1 MLFLAAQR
9 GEPVAFSCTRPGT
22 PVLNRGDGVPEA
34 REAIHGA
41 YVFKPFRENEKPK
54 KVLAIS
60 GRQVMHNALEILPE
74 IEERSDVRRGRHLAA
89 ALEESR
95 RTDPVKAAA
104 IMSGEER
111 QYVVALHNGW
121 PGFLYPFVMP
131 GDYQSR
137 VFGMDRFS
145 RSGKPDE
152 IYRQCGLRLR
162 EGLRKKILSGS
173 TSGAGT
179 NRPL

>member
-9 GEPVAFSCTRPGT
+9 GEPEAFSCTRPGT
-22 PVLNRGDGVPEA
+22 PVLKHGDGVPPA

-41 YVFKPFRENEKPK
+41 YVFKPFRENGKPK

-60 GRQVMHNALEILPE
+60 GGQVMHNVKIVAVTSPQLY
-74 IEERSDVRRGRHLAA
+74 EELRRSAPA
-89 ALEESR
+89 
-95 RTDPVKAAA
+95 KAAA
-104 IMSGEER
+104 ILSDEER

-131 GDYQSR
+131 GDYRSR

-152 IYRQCGLRLR
+152 IYRNAGFDC
-162 EGLRKKILSGS
+162 EGLRKKIL

-179 NRPL
+179 NRRL

>member
-1 MLFLAAQR
+1 M
-9 GEPVAFSCTRPGT
+9 AFSCTRPGT
-22 PVLNRGDGVPEA
+22 PVLKRGDGVPEA
-34 REAIHGA
+34 REAIHG
-41 YVFKPFRENEKPK
+41 
-54 KVLAIS
+54 
-60 GRQVMHNALEILPE
+60 GQVMHNVKIVAVTSPQLY
-74 IEERSDVRRGRHLAA
+74 EELRRSAPA
-89 ALEESR
+89 
-95 RTDPVKAAA
+95 KAAA
-104 IMSGEER
+104 ILSDEER

-152 IYRQCGLRLR
+152 IYRNAGFDC
-162 EGLRKKILSGS
+162 EGLRKKILSSS

-179 NRPL
+179 NRRL

>member
-1 MLFLAAQR
+1 MLFLTARR
-9 GEPVAFSCTRPGT
+9 GEPVAFSCARPGT
-22 PVLNRGDGVPEA
+22 PVLKRGDGVPEA

-41 YVFKPFRENEKPK
+41 YVFKPFRENGKPK

-60 GRQVMHNALEILPE
+60 GGQVMHNVKIVAVTSPQLY
-74 IEERSDVRRGRHLAA
+74 EELRRSAPA
-89 ALEESR
+89 
-95 RTDPVKAAA
+95 KAAA
-104 IMSGEER
+104 ILSDEER

-152 IYRQCGLRLR
+152 IYRNAGFDC
-162 EGLRKKILSGS
+162 EGLRKKILSSS

-179 NRPL
+179 NRRL

>member
-1 MLFLAAQR
+1 MLFLAARR

-22 PVLNRGDGVPEA
+22 PVLKRGDGVPEA
-34 REAIHGA
+34 REAIHG
-41 YVFKPFRENEKPK
+41 
-54 KVLAIS
+54 
-60 GRQVMHNALEILPE
+60 GQVMHNVKIVAVTSPQLY
-74 IEERSDVRRGRHLAA
+74 EELRRSAPA
-89 ALEESR
+89 
-95 RTDPVKAAA
+95 KAAA
-104 IMSGEER
+104 ILSDEER

-152 IYRQCGLRLR
+152 IYRNAGFDC
-162 EGLRKKILSGS
+162 EGLRKKILDGS
-173 TSGAGT
+173 KQVAGCVM
-179 NRPL
+179 